1 MLDHHGFGLAPRSIL
16 KKSGTGSRRAFRLR
30 LGWGIRAF
38 DWQFGPDP
46 CFGDTKTARRTS
58 AYTGRRT
65 QKKLWKSRITMLT
78 ALTKVANDP
87 NSSERESQVTA
98 YAVSYLYRNWP
109 GTMLSLLLAAL
120 VMSSLMWQRVSPWL
134 IAGWLSAV
142 VIPIFVNYG
151 LIRSYRSRP
160 EAERNVRRTVNYFT
174 LTLIFI
180 GTMWGLTNII
190 FFVPDSAFLQL
201 FVLVCTAGF
210 VAGSAA
216 VLSYWL
222 PAFYANAVPAT
233 VLSVG
238 YMMSKGTP
246 AYFGIG
252 LISLLYF
259 FVIDLVARNQN
270 RMAREAISL
279 RFENVELIEQLS
291 QQKDVAEQANLAK
304 SKFLAAAS
312 HDLRQP
318 LHALGLFVAALG
330 EPRAR
335 HDAPLIVRNINRS
348 LAALEGLFNALLDI
362 SKLDAGSVKPEIRD
376 VALSPL
382 LDRLSYDYEPQAQAK
397 HLAWR
402 FQPQDAVVRTD
413 IVLLET
419 VLRNLIGNAIRY
431 TSRGDVWLT
440 CAIGGETVV
449 IEVGDTGVGIPEAH
463 HKDVFREFFQLGN
476 PERDRNKGLGLGL
489 AIVDR
494 LIALLGHSLI
504 MRSTPEL
511 GSVFCLSLARGDE
524 ASALATE
531 PLADAAHADELA
543 LRVLIIEDELHVQEA
558 MTVLLQSWGH
568 EVVSVS
574 SADGAL
580 ISACKPDVVIADYRL
595 RDDRTGIEALQRIR
609 EHWGLP
615 IPSLL
620 VTGDTSPERLQE
632 AQERGFALLHKPV
645 AAGKL
650 RAFLRGVQR
659 ARRILAAR
667 SP

>member
-1 MLDHHGFGLAPRSIL
+1 MS
-16 KKSGTGSRRAFRLR
+16 
-30 LGWGIRAF
+30 
-38 DWQFGPDP
+38 
-46 CFGDTKTARRTS
+46 S
-58 AYTGRRT
+58 A
-65 QKKLWKSRITMLT
+65 S
-78 ALTKVANDP
+78 TKVDTPPTTA
-87 NSSERESQVTA
+87 ERDAQVTA
-98 YAVSYLYRNWP
+98 YAVDYLYRNWP

-120 VMSSLMWQRVSPWL
+120 VMGSLMWQRVSHWL
-134 IAGWLSAV
+134 TVSWLFAV
-142 VIPIFVNYG
+142 IIPIFVNYG
-151 LIRSYRSRP
+151 LIRTYRNRSGAQRD
-160 EAERNVRRTVNYFT
+160 VRRTVNYFT

-180 GTMWGLTNII
+180 GTMWGITNII
-190 FFVPDSAFLQL
+190 FFVPDSVFLQL

-222 PAFYANAVPAT
+222 PAFYANALPAT

-238 YMMSKGTP
+238 HMMSKGTP

-259 FVIDLVARNQN
+259 FVINLVARNQN

-279 RFENVELIEQLS
+279 RFENVELIEQLR
-291 QQKDVAEQANLAK
+291 QQKNVAEQPNLAK

-318 LHALGLFVAALG
+318 LHALGLFVAALS

-335 HDAPLIVRNINRS
+335 HDAPSIVSNINRS

-376 VALSPL
+376 VALASL

-397 HLAWR
+397 HLVWR
-402 FQPQDAVVRTD
+402 FQPRDAVVRTD

-431 TSRGDVWLT
+431 TSQGEVWLD
-440 CAIGGETVV
+440 CAIDGETVV

-494 LIALLGHSLI
+494 ITVLLGHSLE
-504 MRSTPEL
+504 MRSTPEV
-511 GSVFCLSLARGDE
+511 GSAFRLAMMCGDE
-524 ASALATE
+524 AIARATE
-531 PLADAAHADELA
+531 PLADAAHSDELP

-558 MTVLLQSWGH
+558 MAVLLQSWGH
-568 EVVSVS
+568 EVLSVTS
-574 SADGAL
+574 EDEAL
-580 ISACKPDVVIADYRL
+580 ACASMPDVVIADYRL
-595 RDDRTGIEALQRIR
+595 REDRTGIEALRR
-609 EHWGLP
+609 VSEHWGLA
-615 IPSLL
+615 IPALL
-620 VTGDTSPERLQE
+620 VTGDTSPDRSHQAREN
-632 AQERGFALLHKPV
+632 GFALLHKPV
-645 AAGKL
+645 APGKL

-659 ARRILAAR
+659 TRRARAT
-667 SP
+667 